1 MTGHPEPGALR
12 AWLDGERPDLAR
24 HLRGCTAC
32 RERSAGQASAA
43 RLAATALADP
53 PAFDLDV
60 EAALAAVRPATALA
74 PVVPL
79 RRPDRRPARVGRAAA
94 AVVLLTV
101 VGAVVATPGGRA
113 SAGALL
119 ERFRAEQV
127 AVVPVDIATVDPT
140 ALEVLADVAGIEGPQ
155 DVVDPQE
162 VADLAEAEEVSG
174 IAATP
179 LDLAALP
186 EGVTGPV
193 RIAASAPR
201 TVRLEIADDAD
212 LPADVRA
219 ATLVLQVP
227 GAVVQ
232 AVPGEDGPVA
242 LRGEAGTLE
251 VSVEGGPTLAEV
263 RDALLGLPGL
273 PPETVA
279 ALRGIEDWETTLP
292 LPVPAGRIPWQETTV
307 DGRPAL
313 AFGDQS
319 GLGSALL
326 WRDGDRFVGV
336 GGRLPLS
343 ASQRLAEAG

>member
-12 AWLDGERPDLAR
+12 AWLDGERPDLAP
-24 HLRGCTAC
+24 HLAGCTAC

-43 RLAATALADP
+43 RLAAAAPADP
-53 PAFDLDV
+53 PGLDLDV
-60 EAALAAVRPATALA
+60 EAAVAAARAAPAPA
-74 PVVPL
+74 PVIPL
-79 RRPDRRPARVGRAAA
+79 RRPARPSAWLGRAA
-94 AVVLLTV
+94 AVVLLTA

-140 ALEVLADVAGIEGPQ
+140 ALEVLADVAGIEGPE

-174 IAATP
+174 IAAAP
-179 LDLAALP
+179 LDPAALP
-186 EGVTGPV
+186 EGVAGPV

-212 LPADVRA
+212 LPADVRD

-232 AVPGEDGPVA
+232 AVRGEDGPVA

-251 VSVEGGPTLAEV
+251 VGVEGGPTLAEV
-263 RDALLGLPGL
+263 RDALLALPGL

-313 AFGDQS
+313 AFGDES
-319 GLGSALL
+319 GLGSAVL
-326 WRDGDRFVGV
+326 WREGDRFVGV